1 MDDFLDGTPKSQP
14 MKGVI
19 DMLGFNEMKNVYSA
33 KDCIKRM
40 RREASE
46 KISAKD
52 TFDKELLV
60 KI

>member
-1 MDDFLDGTPKSQP
+1 

-19 DMLGFNEMKNVYSA
+19 DMLGFSEMKNVYSA